1 MAKRISGIE
10 IAIKADT
17 TGVTKSLNEVTTQSV
32 NLSKH
37 LKTVDN
43 LLKLDPGNTELLA
56 QRQRTLSESIET
68 TAKKLKVLEGAQA
81 DVKAQFDRGDI
92 GTAQYLAFQEELV
105 RTQKRLES
113 LKKSAEDTAKGVDA
127 VGTEMGKADAK
138 ATIFANVLKKL
149 STAASAAGSMLKTTL
164 AVAAKAAVGAIA
176 GIATAAAGGIA
187 ALNGIAES
195 TEEYRIAMGKLNTA
209 YESVGMSAEDA
220 QTAYTGFYK
229 ILGDT
234 DTATEAS
241 QLLARLTANAE
252 DLTKWTRVA
261 AGVAGTF
268 GDALPIEGLIES
280 ANETAKVGQITGSLA
295 DALNWVGISE
305 DEFNA
310 KLAAMSTESER
321 NSYIMETLTA
331 QYESAAVAFE
341 KNNAEI
347 IKQRENQAKLDESL
361 AKVGT
366 SVTNIKNKVTGDF
379 MPAIQS
385 VAEGIAAALSGGD
398 FSGIQTG
405 IQMAVEQVGA
415 YLPQIM
421 QLGGT
426 IVSTLAQ
433 TLMDNAPQI
442 ITGAVQLV
450 TELANG
456 LAAAAPTMLPQV
468 AQLVVDI
475 CTALTA
481 PDCLGG
487 LISAALTLITALTQ
501 GLMDSL
507 PILISGVGQ
516 IVSNIL
522 QTLIACLPQILNAGI
537 QIVLSLVD
545 GIVQSLASVASAGK
559 QVTDTIS
566 RSILNLIGS
575 AKTWGMDLIDNF
587 VSGIRNTIGKVTSAV
602 QNIAQTVCDYIAFSE
617 PDKGPL
623 SNFHTYAPDMID
635 NFTGGIKRNAYK
647 IQDQFTKSLSGL
659 SIAANVAGT
668 TAAKAA
674 APAASAPMQ
683 LSVNVNVGSIASDY
697 DTARMTDAMVSQLS
711 HGLAQLRSRQSA
723 ALGGV

>member
-1 MAKRISGIE
+1 MAKRISGIT
-10 IAIKADT
+10 IAIDADT
-17 TGVTKSLNEVTTQSV
+17 TGVTKSLSEVTSQSV
-32 NLSKH
+32 KLSKN

-56 QRQRTLSESIET
+56 QRQRTLSDSIET
-68 TAKKLKVLEGAQA
+68 TTKKLKALEGAQA
-81 DVKAQFDRGDI
+81 DVKRQFERGDI
-92 GTAQYLAFQEELV
+92 GTDQYLAFQEELV
-105 RTQKRLES
+105 RTKKRLEQLQS
-113 LKKSAEDTAKGVDA
+113 SAKDTTKSVSKLGGALKSGLV
-127 VGTEMGKADAK
+127 
-138 ATIFANVLKKL
+138 
-149 STAASAAGSMLKTTL
+149 
-164 AVAAKAAVGAIA
+164 VAAKAGAAAIA

-187 ALNGIAES
+187 ALNGIAEA
-195 TEEYRIAMGKLNTA
+195 TEEHRVAMGKLNTA
-209 YESVGMSAEDA
+209 YEAAGMSAKDA

-234 DTATEAS
+234 DRATEAS
-241 QLLARLTANAE
+241 QLLARLTTNAE
-252 DLTKWTRVA
+252 DLTKWTRIA

-305 DEFNA
+305 DTFNE
-310 KLAAMSTESER
+310 KLATMSTESER
-321 NSYIMETLTA
+321 NSYIMETLTT
-331 QYESAAVAFE
+331 QYESASVAFE

-347 IKQRENQAKLDESL
+347 IKQRENQAALDASL

-379 MPAIQS
+379 MPAIQT
-385 VAEGIAAALSGGD
+385 VAEGLATALSTGD

-421 QLGGT
+421 QLGST

-433 TLMDNAPQI
+433 TLINNAPQI

-456 LAAAAPTMLPQV
+456 LAASAPTMMPQV
-468 AQLVVDI
+468 TQLVVDI

-487 LISAALTLITALTQ
+487 LIAAALTLITALTQ

-522 QTLIACLPQILNAGI
+522 QTLIASLPQILNAGI
-537 QIVLSLVD
+537 QIVLSLVS
-545 GIVQSLASVASAGK
+545 GLVSSIASVMGACR
-559 QVTDTIS
+559 QITDSIS
-566 RSILNLIGS
+566 RSILTLIGS

-587 VSGIRNTIGKVTSAV
+587 VAGIRNTIGKVTSAV
-602 QNIAQTVCDYIAFSE
+602 QSIAQTVRDYIGFSE

-635 NFTGGIKRNAYK
+635 NFTSGIKKNAYK